1 MTNELRQGL
10 EKVMKANDVDR
21 WFNTTNK
28 AFNNQ
33 KPSEVAEQGQADQ
46 LWRMIHLLEAGIPA

>member
-10 EKVMKANDVDR
+10 EKVMKADDVDH
-21 WFNTTNK
+21 WFNTINK

-33 KPSEVAEQGQADQ
+33 KPSEVVQQGQADQ
-46 LWRMIHLLEAGIPA
+46 LWRMIHLLEAGIPT

>member
-10 EKVMKANDVDR
+10 EKIMKVDAVDQ

-33 KPSEVAEQGQADQ
+33 KPSEVVQQGQEAQ
-46 LWRMIHLLEAGIPA
+46 LWRMIHLLEAGLST